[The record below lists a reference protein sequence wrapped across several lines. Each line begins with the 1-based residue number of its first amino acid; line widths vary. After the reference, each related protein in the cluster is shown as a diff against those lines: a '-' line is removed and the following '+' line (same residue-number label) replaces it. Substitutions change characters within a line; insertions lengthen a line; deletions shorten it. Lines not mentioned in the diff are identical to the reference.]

1 MKRTFLINLGFINP
15 LKLVFMKQ
23 ITILFSVVAFL
34 MLGPKSM
41 AQEEVPKE
49 LLLSTLNSVA
59 HLNLE
64 KESLDQLLE
73 YNKDFVE
80 RVYEILE
87 SDREDKQK
95 KQLMKALAYTR
106 EMELREFLSKHKT
119 NKYLKLMEDEM
130 RPLTRKE
137 KLLKPIAKS

>member
-1 MKRTFLINLGFINP
+1 
-15 LKLVFMKQ
+15 MKQ
-23 ITILFSVVAFL
+23 ITILFSVFAFL
-34 MLGPKSM
+34 VLTTKSM

-59 HLNLE
+59 HLKLE
-64 KESLDQLLE
+64 SEELNQLLE
-73 YNKDFVE
+73 YNKGFVDE
-80 RVYEILE
+80 VYEIL
-87 SDREDKQK
+87 DGDQEDKQK

-106 EMELREFLSKHKT
+106 EKELRGFLSKHKT

-130 RPLTRKE
+130 RPLARKE